1 MSRTLSLRVPGWTGR
16 SDVARVDLY
25 TRGSL
30 YAVAWFLLA
39 MGLLAAGARLGDTPR
54 AAVAGLACLVLGTLA
69 TLVLRH
75 GLDARH
81 AGHLRGAPDV
91 PWRLLGP
98 MAVVSVGL
106 WAWALALPG
115 VESGPLVVIAFGSL
129 AFAVGALATPWLHWS
144 VLGAAAVAAYVA
156 SGSLGVAA
164 YAVGISAFFLF
175 TVQSSLWLLGVVTE
189 LDRGRRHQAALA
201 VAEERLRFSRD
212 VHDVL
217 GRRLS
222 TIAVQA
228 ELAATLARRGDDRAA
243 DRILEVRSTA
253 HDALREAR
261 ELARGYR
268 PLDLRQELDG
278 AVSLLRSAGI
288 ACDAELDDLPQA
300 WHEPAARV
308 VREAVTNVLRHSTAT
323 HVRIRCDAAGVE
335 VVDDGGPSAPSPG
348 DGSGLRTLAV
358 DLAPLGAR
366 LESGSTE
373 AGFAVRLRLEGDA
386 PGAAGSAPDAATD
399 PAPGAA
405 PGATPAP
412 AGEVR

>member
-1 MSRTLSLRVPGWTGR
+1 MSRPVSRPLLSRVPGWSRR

-30 YAVAWFLLA
+30 YVVIWFLLA
-39 MGLLAAGARLGDTPR
+39 MGVISAAARLGDTPE
-54 AAVAGLACLVLGTLA
+54 AAVLAVACLALGVLA

-75 GLDARH
+75 GLDD
-81 AGHLRGAPDV
+81 RGVEGTGVTTV
-91 PWRLLGP
+91 PWALLGP
-98 MAVVSVGL
+98 LTAVVLAL
-106 WAWALALPG
+106 WVWALTLRD
-115 VESGPLVVIAFGSL
+115 VEAGPVVVIAFGSL
-129 AFAVGALATPWLHWS
+129 AWAVGALRTPRLHRA
-144 VLGAAAVAAYVA
+144 VLAGAAVAAYVA
-156 SGSLGVAA
+156 SGSVGVAV
-164 YAVGISAFFLF
+164 YAVGAGAFFLF

-189 LDRGRRHQAALA
+189 LDHGRRNQAALA

-228 ELAATLARRGDDRAA
+228 ELAATLARRGDERTAEK
-243 DRILEVRSTA
+243 ILEVRATA

-261 ELARGYR
+261 QLARGYR
-268 PLDLRQELDG
+268 PLDLGQELDG

-288 ACDAELDDLPQA
+288 GCDAVLGDLPEA

-323 HVRIRCDAAGVE
+323 HVRIRCDAHGVE
-335 VVDDGGPSAPSPG
+335 VTDDGGPARTATA
-348 DGSGLRTLAV
+348 DGSGLRTLAD

-366 LESGSTE
+366 LGSGPTGT
-373 AGFAVRLRLEGDA
+373 GFEVRLRLDVDRSHQ
-386 PGAAGSAPDAATD
+386 PGPHAEPV
-399 PAPGAA
+399 PARAE
-405 PGATPAP
+405 
-412 AGEVR
+412 EVR

>member
-1 MSRTLSLRVPGWTGR
+1 MSRTLPLHVPGWSGR

-39 MGLLAAGARLGDTPR
+39 MGLLAAGARLGDTSR
-54 AAVAGLACLVLGTLA
+54 AAVAGLACLVLGVLA

-75 GLDARH
+75 GLDVRH
-81 AGHLRGAPDV
+81 VGHHRGAPDV
-91 PWRLLGP
+91 PWRLLLP
-98 MAVVSVGL
+98 MVAVSSGL

-115 VESGPLVVIAFGSL
+115 AESGPLVVIAFGSL
-129 AFAVGALATPWLHWS
+129 AFAVGALATPRLHAG

-156 SGSLGVAA
+156 SGSLGVAV
-164 YAVGISAFFLF
+164 YALGISAFFLF

-228 ELAATLARRGDDRAA
+228 ELAATLARRGDERAA
-243 DRILEVRSTA
+243 GRILEVRATA

-288 ACDAELDDLPQA
+288 ACDADLADLPDA

-323 HVRIRCDAAGVE
+323 HVRIRCDATGVE
-335 VVDDGGPSAPSPG
+335 VSDDGGPAAAAPG

-366 LESGSTE
+366 LESGSTG
-373 AGFAVRLRLEGDA
+373 AGFTVRLLLQDDSPQDDA
-386 PGAAGSAPDAATD
+386 PRGE
-399 PAPGAA
+399 
-405 PGATPAP
+405 TPAST
-412 AGEVR
+412 AASRTTATTGEVR

>member
-1 MSRTLSLRVPGWTGR
+1 MSRPLLGRVPGWSGR

-30 YAVAWFLLA
+30 YLVAWFLLA
-39 MGLLAAGARLGDTPR
+39 MGLLAAAARLGDTPR
-54 AAVAGLACLVLGTLA
+54 AAIVALACVALGVLGTL
-69 TLVLRH
+69 LLRS
-75 GLDARH
+75 GLDARSV
-81 AGHLRGAPDV
+81 GHLRGATEV

-98 MAVVSVGL
+98 MAAVSLGL
-106 WAWALALPG
+106 WVWALTLDDL
-115 VESGPLVVIAFGSL
+115 ESGPLVVIAFGSL
-129 AFAVGALATPWLHWS
+129 AWGVGALASPRLHGA
-144 VLGAAAVAAYVA
+144 VLAAAAVAAYVA
-156 SGSLGVAA
+156 SGSVGVAV

-189 LDRGRRHQAALA
+189 LDHGRRNQAALA

-228 ELAATLARRGDDRAA
+228 ELAATLARRGDERTAEK
-243 DRILEVRSTA
+243 ILEVRATA

-268 PLDLRQELDG
+268 PLDLGQELDG

-288 ACDAELDDLPQA
+288 GCDAVLEDLPEA

-308 VREAVTNVLRHSTAT
+308 VREAVTNVLRHSTAS
-323 HVRIRCDAAGVE
+323 HVRIRCDASGVA
-335 VVDDGGPSAPSPG
+335 VADDGGPARTTAA
-348 DGSGLRTLAV
+348 DGSGLRTLAD

-366 LESGSTE
+366 LGSGPTGT
-373 AGFAVRLRLEGDA
+373 GFEVRLRLHVDRSHQPVA
-386 PGAAGSAPDAATD
+386 QADPVPAT
-399 PAPGAA
+399 AE
-405 PGATPAP
+405 
-412 AGEVR
+412 EVR